1 MLTIMLVG
9 FEKKP
14 DDFIQTLQKNDD
26 VSLVMVSSGRE
37 ALDIISRKPHDLV
50 IAAAS
55 LRDMDGL
62 QFARDLVACSPM
74 TNCAVSSDMP
84 PDAFHEASEGLGLL
98 AQLPVLPGPADAA
111 AMLEKAEALKTAFTP
126 MENRN
131 TGRTF

>member
-9 FEKKP
+9 FEKNS
-14 DDFIQTLQKNDD
+14 DGFIQTLQNDDD
-26 VSLVMVSSGRE
+26 VSLVMVLSGKE

-50 IAAAS
+50 ITAAS

-84 PDAFHEASEGLGLL
+84 PDTFHEASEGLGLL
-98 AQLPVLPGPADAA
+98 AQLPVPPGPADAEE
-111 AMLEKAEALKTAFTP
+111 MLEKAKALKTAFTP
-126 MENRN
+126 LESRN
-131 TGRTF
+131 PS